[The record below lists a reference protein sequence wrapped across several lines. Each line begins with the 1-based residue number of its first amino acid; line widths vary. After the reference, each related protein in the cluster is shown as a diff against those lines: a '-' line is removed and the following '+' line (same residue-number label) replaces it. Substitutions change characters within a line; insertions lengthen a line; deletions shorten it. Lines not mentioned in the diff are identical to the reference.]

1 MSGAERSRGDMGM
14 KTRVTWTTALLA
26 LAIPTGASAVK
37 VGEPLYVKA
46 KNTRVQ
52 ASPSG
57 SDNAVAVL
65 QPGEQVTWGG
75 ADAKHKQWHQ
85 VTTATG
91 KKGFV
96 FQTNLSTTPPNM
108 ELVTDGGGKQQV
120 DPKKFVASGASV
132 KALSPGAEQY
142 GKDKGGDHGKAV
154 RDIKALETLAKSVST
169 ADIAAHVTAAGL
181 FPVVGASDTVAKA
194 GTNKR
199 SGNR

>member
-1 MSGAERSRGDMGM
+1 MEM
-14 KTRVTWTTALLA
+14 KTRVAWATAVLTLA
-26 LAIPTGASAVK
+26 LPTAAAAVK

-46 KNTRVQ
+46 KNTRVL

-57 SDNAVAVL
+57 SANAVAVL
-65 QPGEQVTWGG
+65 QPGERITWGG
-75 ADAKHKQWHQ
+75 ADAKHKQWHK
-85 VTTATG
+85 VTTSTG

-108 ELVTDGGGKQQV
+108 ELVTGSGGTQQV
-120 DPKKFVASGASV
+120 DPKKFVASGAAV

-142 GKDKGGDHGKAV
+142 GKDKGGDHGEAV
-154 RDIKALETLAKSVST
+154 DDIKALEALAKSVST

-181 FPVVGASDTVAKA
+181 FPVVGANDTVAKA

-199 SGNR
+199 SGKR

>member
-1 MSGAERSRGDMGM
+1 MGM
-14 KTRVTWTTALLA
+14 KTRVAWAAALLTLGVPA
-26 LAIPTGASAVK
+26 VASAVK

-46 KNTRVQ
+46 KNTRVL
-52 ASPSG
+52 ATPSG

-75 ADAKHKQWHQ
+75 ADAKQKQWHR

-120 DPKKFVASGASV
+120 DPKKFVASGAAV
-132 KALSPGAEQY
+132 KALSPGAERY
-142 GKDKGGDHGKAV
+142 GKDKGGDHQKAV
-154 RDIKALETLAKSVST
+154 ANIQALEKLAKKVST
-169 ADIAAHVTAAGL
+169 EDIAAHVTAAGL
-181 FPVVGASDTVAKA
+181 FPVVGPRDAQAKA
-194 GTNKR
+194 PQQPAAKKR
-199 SGNR
+199 SGKQ

>member
-1 MSGAERSRGDMGM
+1 MGM
-14 KTRVTWTTALLA
+14 KTRAAWATAVLTLG
-26 LAIPTGASAVK
+26 IPAVASAVK

-46 KNTRVQ
+46 KNTRVL

-75 ADAKHKQWHQ
+75 AHAKHKQWHR

-91 KKGFV
+91 KEGFV

-108 ELVTDGGGKQQV
+108 ELVTDGGSQQRV
-120 DPKKFVASGASV
+120 DPKKFVASGAAV
-132 KALSPGAEQY
+132 KALSPGAERY
-142 GKDKGGDHGKAV
+142 GKDKGGDHGQAV
-154 RDIKALETLAKSVST
+154 DDIKALETLAKGVST
-169 ADIAAHVTAAGL
+169 EDIAAHVAAAGL
-181 FPVVGASDTVAKA
+181 FPVVGASAKVAATSTKSA
-194 GTNKR
+194 TKKR